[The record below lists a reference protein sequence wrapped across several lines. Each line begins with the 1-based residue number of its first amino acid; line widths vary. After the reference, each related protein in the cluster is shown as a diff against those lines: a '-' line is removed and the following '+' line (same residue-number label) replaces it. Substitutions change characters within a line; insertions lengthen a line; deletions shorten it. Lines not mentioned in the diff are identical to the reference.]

1 MKGYSPVA
9 DTRQDHFSSMTMDF
23 KRDIPKLSIPNGCV
37 RVNGNYWHPNPV
49 FVEELAEYLKGRKVL
64 EIFAGN
70 GYLAGLLAQRGIAVT
85 ATTRFAG
92 HDSHE
97 SGVYYDVQEMEAV
110 EAVHRY
116 GASHEVLLICWP
128 TVTPAAL
135 NAVRAWGAGKDVVYI
150 GEVTDYEKG
159 QLGGCA
165 TDEFFEQ
172 MVFTHRFETYRGDIW
187 ESALAGRLRGHPQ
200 A

>member
-1 MKGYSPVA
+1 
-9 DTRQDHFSSMTMDF
+9 MDF
-23 KRDIPKLSIPNGCV
+23 KRDIPKLSIPDGCI
-37 RVNGNYWHPNPV
+37 RVNGNFWHPNPV

-97 SGVYYDVQEMEAV
+97 SGVYYDVQEMEAE

-116 GASHEVLLICWP
+116 GASHDVLLMCWP
-128 TVTPAAL
+128 TVTLAAL
-135 NAVRAWGAGKDVVYI
+135 HAVKIWGPGRDVAYI
-150 GEVTDYEKG
+150 GEVTDHAKG

-165 TDEFFEQ
+165 TDEFFDE
-172 MVFTHRFETYRGDIW
+172 MEFTHRFESYRGNIW
-187 ESALAGRLRGHPQ
+187 ESAMVGRLRPQ
-200 A
+200 VQASR